1 MPEHKGI
8 KLSIFSQVE
17 QTIHAELPHLHPEF
31 PHPETSQ
38 FTYRSPDVRQ
48 SLDWTPPS
56 AGSDSKAD
64 RLLGRESSV
73 AVYIPSVPGTLQAAC
88 SMFRVLANGLT
99 GTRFWIRYNIEER
112 ATTNCQWYFFKLFMN
127 GRQVTS
133 WGTNARTNPSGQ
145 IMKGLFDPSEL
156 WNYDHNGTMYKNMG
170 LEGRSF
176 VFAFEDKENKPSA
189 AMDGGLIEVKVYRA
203 RGRSRMMPTPLEFKS
218 QDGYGI
224 V

>member
-1 MPEHKGI
+1 MRNFLTCTRNFHTPRPRSSLTDHPTCDRALTGLLLPLAQTAKQIVSLGESP
-8 KLSIFSQVE
+8 LSPSTFRPFLV
-17 QTIHAELPHLHPEF
+17 HL
-31 PHPETSQ
+31 
-38 FTYRSPDVRQ
+38 
-48 SLDWTPPS
+48 L
-56 AGSDSKAD
+56 
-64 RLLGRESSV
+64 
-73 AVYIPSVPGTLQAAC
+73 AAC
-88 SMFRVLANGLT
+88 SMFRGLANGLT
-99 GTRFWIRYNIEER
+99 GTRFWIRYNIEEW

-170 LEGRSF
+170 LEERSF
-176 VFAFEDKENKPSA
+176 VFAFEDKDNKPSA